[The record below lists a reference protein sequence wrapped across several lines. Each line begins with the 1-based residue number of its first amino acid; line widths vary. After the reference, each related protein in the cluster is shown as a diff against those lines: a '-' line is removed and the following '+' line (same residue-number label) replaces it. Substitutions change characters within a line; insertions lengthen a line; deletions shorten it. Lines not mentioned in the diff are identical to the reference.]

1 MPLLKDRKSTDHWIT
16 KLHSRVKSGDLSA
29 ATELLS
35 SGLTP
40 LQVTRICEQKIIL
53 AAPPTIQASVV
64 QILRAASKKLDT
76 NHIGKF
82 NNYLDFTV
90 AFVSEQRKAIN
101 LAREN
106 IKKIPKLSKAELLLI
121 GEETFEWHSLKI
133 TNGINL
139 FSADISVAER
149 EHQLHEIN
157 GTLVDLAYAVTR
169 SINEC
174 SRLILTVTKKRL
186 TNKQHHRAFKLF
198 RKIIK
203 EMSEINSLEWFFD
216 SVSYGSFDVVE
227 CQKSPSKKFR
237 LEFTDPR
244 LSLTQTLSIRRTLS
258 HKQNMQPAER
268 FIRVK
273 LKESQPHILNH
284 AIKYYTRSSRHTPNP
299 SRLETELNSTLV
311 HIDAEDDL
319 LLLASNTDAKVSA
332 YYIAAF
338 NLQCYAKVAKAT
350 SPRDLTPIPFEEIS
364 KTVVGSE
371 GRALV
376 TSALESL
383 SIDLPARSHFSILNK
398 PFIREAPNSVYPFLG
413 GDFGS
418 WTAAVRE
425 TLTKGGPLGKE
436 VGKMW
441 ELFYEHCFKASDWK
455 IIGKGINIR
464 KNGKTLTEI
473 DLLIVKDSLL
483 LVIEIKSLSN
493 SGNTVYE
500 HWKNKQTIQLGCS
513 QAYLAAEHIKANKD
527 TLLSLCGKRT
537 ANNISHIQPVVLT
550 NAHHFEGWSFS
561 GVPVIGEVTRKAICT
576 GAKVDYY
583 TSKESEPIH
592 THYFTKPEDL
602 RTEEILHILKGSIE
616 LEVSALTEDIQYTPI
631 KVGDIVFVAP
641 EFVKRTRP
649 HPFDPH
655 FNKTIQENAE

>member
-1 MPLLKDRKSTDHWIT
+1 MPLFKDRKSIDHWIA
-16 KLHSRVKSGDLSA
+16 KLHKEVKSGNLSA

-40 LQVTRICEQKIIL
+40 LQVTKIREQKIIL
-53 AAPPTIQASVV
+53 AAPPTAQASVV
-64 QILRAASKKLDT
+64 EILRAASKKLDT
-76 NHIGKF
+76 NDIKKL
-82 NNYLDFTV
+82 NNYLDFFL

-101 LAREN
+101 LAREK
-106 IKKIPKLSKAELLLI
+106 IKRIPKMSKAELLLI

-133 TNGINL
+133 TTGANL
-139 FSADISVAER
+139 FSANISVAER

-174 SRLILTVTKKRL
+174 SRLILTATKKRL
-186 TNKQHHRAFKLF
+186 SNKQHHRALKIF
-198 RKIIK
+198 RNMIK

-216 SVSYGSFDVVE
+216 SVSYGSFDVIE
-227 CQKSPSKKFR
+227 HQKLPSKKFC

-244 LSLTQTLSIRRTLS
+244 LSLTQRLSIRRTLS

-268 FIRVK
+268 FIRLK
-273 LKESQPHILNH
+273 LKESQHHILKH
-284 AIKYYTRSSRHTPNP
+284 AFEYYTHSSSHTPNL
-299 SRLETELNSTLV
+299 SHLETEINSTLA

-338 NLQCYAKVAKAT
+338 NLQCYAKVAKIT
-350 SPRDLTPIPFEEIS
+350 DPRNSTPIPFEEIS

-371 GRALV
+371 GRALI

-383 SIDLPARSHFSILNK
+383 TIDLPARSHFSILNK
-398 PFIREAPNSVYPFLG
+398 PFIREAPNSAYPFLG
-413 GDFGS
+413 GDFGT

-436 VGKMW
+436 FGKMW
-441 ELFYEHCFKASDWK
+441 ELFYEHCFKASNWK

-473 DLLIVKDSLL
+473 DLLIVKDNLL
-483 LVIEIKSLSN
+483 LVIEIKSLSS
-493 SGNTVYE
+493 SGNTAYE

-527 TLLSLCGKRT
+527 TLLSLCGKRI
-537 ANNISHIQPVVLT
+537 ANHISHIQPVVLT
-550 NAHHFEGWSFS
+550 TADHFEGWSFN

-583 TSKESEPIH
+583 TSKESEPVH

-602 RTEEILHILKGSIE
+602 GTEKILHILKGSIE
-616 LEVSALTEDIQYTPI
+616 LEASALTEDIQYTSI
-631 KVGDIVFVAP
+631 KVGDIVFVTP
-641 EFVKRTRP
+641 EFAKRTRP
-649 HPFDPH
+649 HPFEPH
-655 FNKTIQENAE
+655 VSKAIQEN